1 MNFLVVGLGSMG
13 KRRIRC
19 LKALE
24 EKNVFGF
31 DLRED
36 RAKEANE
43 KYGVATFTDFDAAV
57 KEAKPDAL
65 IISVP
70 PAKHGIYIKYALE
83 HSLHCFIEASV
94 VDDGMKELLDMEKKS
109 KTVVAPSSTLYFHP
123 AVQMIKAIIK
133 SGELGKLS
141 NIVYHIGQYLP
152 DWHTYEAVSEYY
164 VSYPPTGGGREIV
177 PFELT
182 WLLDIFG
189 MPKRVAGNFRK
200 TIHIEGAEEIDDT
213 YNFLMDYQNFM
224 ATITVDVV
232 SRYMTRRLLINGDN
246 KQLRWDWDLS
256 CIEIYDPETG
266 SWEKREYSMLSSEQG
281 YNANIGEN
289 MYIDEIKAFL
299 NAVKSGVPFV
309 NTLKKDYEVLQ
320 VLYDIEKSD
329 KESRFIAT
337 DKYWSNI

>member
-24 EKNVFGF
+24 EKNIFGF
-31 DLRED
+31 DLRQD
-36 RAKEANE
+36 RADEANQ
-43 KYGVATFTDFDAAV
+43 KYGIAAFTDFETAI

-70 PAKHGIYIKYALE
+70 PDKHGIYIKYALE
-83 HSLHCFIEASV
+83 NSLHCFIEASV
-94 VDDGMKELLDMEKKS
+94 VDEGMTELLRLES
-109 KTVVAPSSTLYFHP
+109 AGKTVVAPSSTMYYHP
-123 AVQMIKAIIK
+123 AIQLIKSIIQ

-141 NIVYHIGQYLP
+141 NITYHSGQYLP

-164 VSYPPTGGGREIV
+164 VSNPPTGGGREIV

-182 WLLDIFG
+182 WFLDIFG
-189 MPKRVAGNFRK
+189 MPKRVAGNYRK
-200 TIHIEGAEEIDDT
+200 TIEIEGAKGIDDT
-213 YNFLMDYQNFM
+213 YNFLMDFGSYLAFM
-224 ATITVDVV
+224 TVDVV
-232 SRYMTRRLLINGDN
+232 SRCATRKLLINGDK
-246 KQLRWDWDLS
+246 KQLRWDWDVP
-256 CIEIYDPETG
+256 CVEIYDSATNE
-266 SWEKREYSMLSSEQG
+266 WEKREYKMLSSEKG

-289 MYIDEIKAFL
+289 MYIDEIRAFL
-299 NAVKSGVPFV
+299 NSIKSGVSFV
-309 NTLKKDYEVLQ
+309 NTLQKDYDVLQ

-329 KESRFIAT
+329 KESRFIST

>member
-24 EKNVFGF
+24 EKNIFGF

-43 KYGVATFTDFDAAV
+43 KYGVETYTDFDKAIA
-57 KEAKPDAL
+57 EAKPEAL

-70 PAKHGIYIKYALE
+70 PANHGTYIKYALE

-94 VDDGMKELLDMEKKS
+94 VDHGMTDLLKLEQKS

-123 AVQMIKAIIK
+123 AVQMIKEIIR

-141 NIVYHIGQYLP
+141 NIIYHIGQYLP

-182 WLLDIFG
+182 WLLDILG

-200 TIHIEGAEEIDDT
+200 TINMEGAEGIDDT
-213 YNFLMDYQNFM
+213 YNFLLDYDNFL
-224 ATITVDVV
+224 ANITVDVV
-232 SRYMTRRLLINGDN
+232 SRYMTRRLLINGDK
-246 KQLRWDWDLS
+246 KQLRWDWDVS
-256 CIEIYDPETG
+256 AIEIFDPETNK
-266 SWEKREYSMLSSEQG
+266 WEKREYQMLGSEAG

-299 NAVKSGVPFV
+299 NTVMTGVPFV

-329 KESRFIAT
+329 KESRFMQT
-337 DKYWSNI
+337 DKYWSGK

>member
-24 EKNVFGF
+24 EKNIFGF
-31 DLRED
+31 DLRAD
-36 RAKEANE
+36 RAAEAKE
-43 KYGVATFTDFDAAV
+43 KYGVETFTDFDMAIAQ
-57 KEAKPDAL
+57 AKPEAL

-70 PAKHGIYIKYALE
+70 PVKHGIYIKYALE
-83 HSLHCFIEASV
+83 HSMHCFIEASV
-94 VDDGMKELLDMEKKS
+94 VDDGMLDLLAKEKTS
-109 KTVVAPSSTLYFHP
+109 NTVVAPSSTLYFHP
-123 AVQMIKAIIK
+123 AVQELRSIIK
-133 SGELGKLS
+133 NGELGKLS

-182 WLLDIFG
+182 WLLDLFG

-200 TIHIEGAEEIDDT
+200 TINMEGAEGIDDT
-213 YNFLMDYQNFM
+213 YNFLLDYDNFL
-224 ATITVDVV
+224 ANITVDVV
-232 SRYMTRRLLINGDN
+232 SRYMTRRLLINGDK
-246 KQLRWDWDLS
+246 KQLRWDWDVS
-256 CIEIYDPETG
+256 AIEIFDPETNT
-266 SWEKREYSMLSSEQG
+266 WEKREYEMLGSEAG

-299 NAVKSGVPFV
+299 NSINTGAPFV

-329 KESRFIAT
+329 KNSTFIKT
-337 DKYWSNI
+337 DKYWRD